1 MTYQPT
7 VSAEEAARMQAWHDE
22 HYEYLK
28 KVSEEGQVFDYLG
41 LTLVVPPHVQV
52 IESTSDVLGQVVL
65 DEVQAGER
73 VLDMGTGSGVNAILA
88 ATKGA
93 DVVAVDINPHAVR
106 AARVNAER
114 NGVADR
120 MTVGRSDLFGL
131 VEGRFDLVVFDPP
144 FRWMKPRD
152 WAEASITDEDYRSL
166 TAFFAHVREHLTED
180 GRILVFFGT
189 TADVGYLEQLIE
201 GNGLVGRIVASR
213 ELDKDGHQVEYRTYR
228 IEVAD
233 LALPGSVAG
242 A

>member
-7 VSAEEAARMQAWHDE
+7 VSAEEARRMQAWHDE

-28 KVSEEGQVFDYLG
+28 KVSEDGEVFDYLG

-52 IESTSDVLGQVVL
+52 IEPTSDVLGQVVL
-65 DEVQAGER
+65 DEVRPGER

-88 ATKGA
+88 ARQGA
-93 DVVAVDINPHAVR
+93 DVVAVDVNPHAVA
-106 AARVNAER
+106 AARANAER

-120 MTVGRSDLFGL
+120 VAVAQSDLFAA
-131 VEGRFDLVVFDPP
+131 VEGRFDLVIFDPP

-152 WAEASITDEDYRSL
+152 WAEASITDEDYRAL
-166 TAFFAHVREHLTED
+166 TAFFARVREHLVD
-180 GRILVFFGT
+180 GGRVLVFFGT

-201 GNGLVGRIVASR
+201 GNGLAAKIASR
-213 ELDKDGHQVEYRTYR
+213 RELQKDGHPVEYRTYR

>member
-1 MTYQPT
+1 MTYRPT
-7 VSAEEAARMQAWHDE
+7 VTPEEAARMQAWHDE
-22 HYEYLK
+22 HYAYLQR
-28 KVSEEGQVFDYLG
+28 VSEEGEVFEYLG

-52 IESTSDVLGQVVL
+52 VEHTSDVLGEVVRA
-65 DEVQAGER
+65 EAAAGER

-88 ATKGA
+88 ARNGA
-93 DVVAVDINPHAVR
+93 EVLAVDINPHAVE
-106 AARVNAER
+106 AARANVER

-120 MTVGRSDLFGL
+120 VAVGRSDLFHE

-152 WAEASITDEDYRSL
+152 WAEASITDEGYRSL
-166 TAFFAHVREHLTED
+166 TAFFATVRERLTET

-201 GNGLVGRIVASR
+201 NNGLRGEVVSR
-213 ELDKDGHQVEYRTYR
+213 RGMEKDGHPVEYRTYR

-233 LALPGSVAG
+233 LVIPGSVAG

>member
-1 MTYQPT
+1 MTYEPT
-7 VSAEEAARMQAWHDE
+7 VSPEEAARMQAWHDE
-22 HYEYLK
+22 HYAYLRG
-28 KVSEEGQVFDYLG
+28 VSEEGEVFDYLG

-52 IESTSDVLGQVVL
+52 IESTSDLLGRTVL
-65 DEVQAGER
+65 DEVTEGER

-88 ATKGA
+88 ATRGA
-93 DVVAVDINPHAVR
+93 DVVAVDVNPHAVE
-106 AARVNAER
+106 AARANAAR
-114 NGVADR
+114 NDVEDR
-120 MTVGRSDLFGL
+120 VTIGQSDLFDA

-152 WAEASITDEDYRSL
+152 WAEASITDEDYRAL
-166 TAFFAHVREHLTED
+166 TAFFARVREHLVEG

-201 GNGLVGRIVASR
+201 ANGLVAEIVARR
-213 ELDKDGHQVEYRTYR
+213 ELDKDGHPVEYRTYR

-233 LALPGSVAG
+233 LAIPGSVEG

>member
-1 MTYQPT
+1 MTYRPT
-7 VSAEEAARMQAWHDE
+7 VSDEEAARMQAWHDE
-22 HYEYLK
+22 HYAYLK
-28 KVSEEGQVFDYLG
+28 RVSEEGELFDYLG

-52 IESTSDVLGQVVL
+52 IESTSDLLGRVVL
-65 DEVQAGER
+65 DEVRPGER

-88 ATKGA
+88 ATRGA
-93 DVVAVDINPHAVR
+93 DVVAVDLNPHAVE
-106 AARVNAER
+106 AARANAER

-120 MTVGRSDLFGL
+120 ISIRQSDLFAE

-152 WAEASITDEDYRSL
+152 WAEAAITDEDYRAL
-166 TAFFAHVREHLTED
+166 TAFFARVREHLVEG

-189 TADVGYLEQLIE
+189 TADIGYLERLVE
-201 GNGLVGRIVASR
+201 SNGLSFEVVARR
-213 ELDKDGHQVEYRTYR
+213 ELDKDGHLVEYRTYR
-228 IEVAD
+228 ITVAD

>member
-1 MTYQPT
+1 MTYRPT

-28 KVSEEGQVFDYLG
+28 KVSEEGEVFEYLG

-52 IESTSDVLGQVVL
+52 IESTSDVLGRVVL
-65 DEVQAGER
+65 DEVKPDER

-88 ATKGA
+88 ATRGA
-93 DVVAVDINPHAVR
+93 DVVALDINPHAVE
-106 AARVNAER
+106 AAKANAER

-120 MTVGRSDLFGL
+120 IDIRRSNLFA
-131 VEGRFDLVVFDPP
+131 EADGRFDLVVFDPP

-152 WAEASITDEDYRSL
+152 WAEASITDEDYQTL
-166 TAFFAHVREHLTED
+166 TAFFATVREHLAEN

-189 TADVGYLEQLIE
+189 TADIGYLEQLIE
-201 GNGLVGRIVASR
+201 SNGLAFQVVSR
-213 ELDKDGHQVEYRTYR
+213 REMDKDGHPVEYRTYR

-233 LALPGSVAG
+233 LALPGTVAG

>member
-1 MTYQPT
+1 MTYEPT
-7 VSAEEAARMQAWHDE
+7 VSPEEAARMQAWHDE
-22 HYEYLK
+22 HYAYLRG
-28 KVSEEGQVFDYLG
+28 VSEEGEVFDYLG

-52 IESTSDVLGQVVL
+52 IESTSDLLGRTVL
-65 DEVQAGER
+65 DEVTEGER

-88 ATKGA
+88 ATRGA
-93 DVVAVDINPHAVR
+93 DVVAVDVNPHAVE
-106 AARVNAER
+106 AARANAAR
-114 NGVADR
+114 NGVEDR
-120 MTVGRSDLFGL
+120 VTIGRSDLFDA

-152 WAEASITDEDYRSL
+152 WAEASITDEDYRAL
-166 TAFFAHVREHLTED
+166 TAFFARVREHLVEG

-201 GNGLVGRIVASR
+201 ANGLVGEIVARR
-213 ELDKDGHQVEYRTYR
+213 ELDKDGHPVEYRTYR

-233 LALPGSVAG
+233 LAIPGSVEG

>member
-28 KVSEEGQVFDYLG
+28 KVSEEGEVFEYLG

-52 IESTSDVLGQVVL
+52 IENTSDVLGQVVL
-65 DEVQAGER
+65 DEVQPGER

-93 DVVAVDINPHAVR
+93 DVVAVDINPHAVK
-106 AARVNAER
+106 AARANAER

-120 MTVGRSDLFGL
+120 TAVSRSDLFEN

-166 TAFFAHVREHLTED
+166 TAFFAHVRRHLTED

-201 GNGLVGRIVASR
+201 GNGLVGRIVVRR
-213 ELDKDGHQVEYRTYR
+213 ELEKDGHLVEYRTYR

-233 LALPGSVAG
+233 LAIPGSAG
-242 A
+242 S

>member
-1 MTYQPT
+1 MTYRPT

-28 KVSEEGQVFDYLG
+28 RVSEDGEVFEYLG

-52 IESTSDVLGQVVL
+52 IESTSDLLGRQVL
-65 DEVQAGER
+65 DEVKPDDR

-88 ATKGA
+88 AIRGA
-93 DVVAVDINPHAVR
+93 DVVAVDVNPHAVG
-106 AARVNAER
+106 AARANAVR

-120 MTVGRSDLFGL
+120 VEIRRSDLFSE

-152 WAEASITDEDYRSL
+152 WAEASITDEDYRTL
-166 TAFFAHVREHLTED
+166 TAFFAGVRDHLAED

-189 TADVGYLEQLIE
+189 TADIGYLEQLIA
-201 GNGLVGRIVASR
+201 GNGLTSRVVARR
-213 ELDKDGHQVEYRTYR
+213 EMDKGGHPVEYRTYR

-233 LALPGSVAG
+233 LALPGA
-242 A
+242 